1 MDYDISFGVLP
12 YPMWDEKQK
21 DVGYRSLQWGGYL
34 CIPSYTRNLN
44 MIGDTIERLFQNV
57 STYNVGAAMSLVMMI
72 LILIS
77 LTIMNKFSD
86 EEGGMVP

>member
-1 MDYDISFGVLP
+1 M
-12 YPMWDEKQK
+12 
-21 DVGYRSLQWGGYL
+21 
-34 CIPSYTRNLN
+34 
-44 MIGDTIERLFQNV
+44 GDTIERLFQNV